1 MKLKKMS
8 EIILENI
15 TTAQNLDKPPIPTSV
30 PTPGVG
36 IGRSGKAM
44 TATEIMHN
52 KMKYMKQKFKKLA
65 NFKEQVENYLM
76 ETAIGVIFDKIMED
90 QQADAEDYAI
100 GHNMI
105 KNFVQEEGYNNL
117 IKRWTYKNLIVSE
130 MARYCEI
137 YKDLI
142 VETADKIAKANKKKR
157 DEDVIY
163 MMDSDL
169 ADRFVNDVKDLVPQ
183 RTINLIHKRVAN
195 SVQDFLSSNTENK
208 LAIRDIY
215 AKATE
220 KANQLKDKSD
230 AVKESY
236 INTAKAKSAAI
247 YRKPTNMLGAMI
259 TNFSEAVMKDNDLR
273 SHYLDENNHINMDA
287 IVNANVVM
295 YTVLEELNTMQM
307 VDVSPQYIKRILKE
321 I

>member
-1 MKLKKMS
+1 MRLKTMS
-8 EIILENI
+8 EVLLENI
-15 TTAQNLDKPPIPTSV
+15 TNLDKPAIPTSI
-30 PTPGVG
+30 PTPGVS
-36 IGRSGKAM
+36 IGKSGKEQTITDVM
-44 TATEIMHN
+44 LN
-52 KMKYMKQKFKKLA
+52 KLKYAKRKIKDRLKFKTT
-65 NFKEQVENYLM
+65 VENYLM
-76 ETAIGVIFDKIMED
+76 ETAIGVVFDKIMED
-90 QQADAEDYAI
+90 QKADAEDYAI

-117 IKRWTYKNLIVSE
+117 IKRWTYKNLLVSE
-130 MARYCEI
+130 MARHCEI

-142 VETADKIAKANKKKR
+142 VETADKVAKANKKN
-157 DEDVIY
+157 DEDITY

-169 ADRFVNDVKDLVPQ
+169 AERFVSDIKDLVPQ

-195 SVQDFLSSNTENK
+195 SVQDFLANNTENK

-230 AVKESY
+230 AVKEAY
-236 INTAKAKSAAI
+236 INDAKARSAAI
-247 YRKPTNMLGAMI
+247 YRKPMNMLGAMI

>member
-1 MKLKKMS
+1 MRLKTMNDVL
-8 EIILENI
+8 LENLN
-15 TTAQNLDKPPIPTSV
+15 NLDKPAIPTSI
-30 PTPGVG
+30 PTPGVSVG
-36 IGRSGKAM
+36 KSGKEL
-44 TATEIMHN
+44 TATQVMQN
-52 KMKYMKQKFKKLA
+52 KINYQMRKAKKNANIEAFKV
-65 NFKEQVENYLM
+65 NVENYLM
-76 ETAIGVIFDKIMED
+76 ESAIGVVFDKIMED
-90 QQADAEDYAI
+90 QKADAEDYAI

-117 IKRWTYKNLIVSE
+117 IRKWTYKNLLISE
-130 MARYCEI
+130 MARHCEI

-142 VETADKIAKANKKKR
+142 IETAKKVAEVNKS
-157 DEDVIY
+157 DEEDVAY

-169 ADRFVNDVKDLVPQ
+169 AERFVNDIKDLVPQ

-195 SVQDFLSSNTENK
+195 SVQDFLANNTENK

-230 AVKESY
+230 AVKEAY
-236 INTAKAKSAAI
+236 ITNAKAKSAAI
-247 YRKPTNMLGAMI
+247 YRKPMNMLGAMV

-273 SHYLDENNHINMDA
+273 SQYLDENNHINMDA

-295 YTVLEELNTMQM
+295 YTILEELNTMQM
-307 VDVSPQYIKRILKE
+307 VDVSPQYIKSILKE

>member
-1 MKLKKMS
+1 MRLKTMN
-8 EIILENI
+8 EVLLENL
-15 TTAQNLDKPPIPTSV
+15 TNLDKPATSI
-30 PTPGVG
+30 PTPGV
-36 IGRSGKAM
+36 STGKGGKEL
-44 TATEIMHN
+44 TATEVMHN
-52 KMKYMKQKFKKLA
+52 KMQYMKQKFKKHA
-65 NFKEQVENYLM
+65 NFKESVENYLM
-76 ETAIGVIFDKIMED
+76 ETAIGVVFDKIMED
-90 QQADAEDYAI
+90 QKADAEDYAI

-105 KNFVQEEGYNNL
+105 KNFVQEEGYTNL
-117 IKRWTYKNLIVSE
+117 IRRWTYKNLLISE
-130 MARYCEI
+130 MARHCEI

-142 VETADKIAKANKKKR
+142 VETAEKVAKSNNN
-157 DEDVIY
+157 EDDVAY

-169 ADRFVNDVKDLVPQ
+169 AERFVSDIKDLVPQ

-195 SVQDFLSSNTENK
+195 SVQDFLSNNTENK

-230 AVKESY
+230 AVKEAY
-236 INTAKAKSAAI
+236 INDAKARSAAI
-247 YRKPTNMLGAMI
+247 YRKPMNMLGAMV
-259 TNFSEAVMKDNDLR
+259 TNFSEAVMKDDDLR

>member
-1 MKLKKMS
+1 MRLKTMS
-8 EIILENI
+8 EVLLENI
-15 TTAQNLDKPPIPTSV
+15 TNLDKPAIPTSI

-36 IGRSGKAM
+36 IGKSGKEQTITDVM
-44 TATEIMHN
+44 FN
-52 KMKYMKQKFKKLA
+52 KLKYAKRKIKDRMKFKTT
-65 NFKEQVENYLM
+65 VENYLM
-76 ETAIGVIFDKIMED
+76 ETAIGVVFDKIMED
-90 QQADAEDYAI
+90 QKADAEDYAI

-105 KNFVQEEGYNNL
+105 KNFVQEEGYKNL
-117 IKRWTYKNLIVSE
+117 IKRWTYKNLLVSE
-130 MARYCEI
+130 MARHCEI

-142 VETADKIAKANKKKR
+142 VETADKVAKANKKN
-157 DEDVIY
+157 DEDVTY

-169 ADRFVNDVKDLVPQ
+169 AERFVSDIKDLVPQ
-183 RTINLIHKRVAN
+183 RTINLINKRVAN
-195 SVQDFLSSNTENK
+195 SVQDFLANNTENK
-208 LAIRDIY
+208 IAIRDIY
-215 AKATE
+215 AKAR
-220 KANQLKDKSD
+220 
-230 AVKESY
+230 
-236 INTAKAKSAAI
+236 SAAI
-247 YRKPTNMLGAMI
+247 YRKPMNMLGAMV

>member
-1 MKLKKMS
+1 MRLKTMN
-8 EIILENI
+8 EVLLENL
-15 TTAQNLDKPPIPTSV
+15 TNLDKPAIPTSV
-30 PTPGVG
+30 PTPGVS
-36 IGRSGKAM
+36 IGKSGKEQTITDVM
-44 TATEIMHN
+44 LN
-52 KMKYMKQKFKKLA
+52 KLKYAKRKIKDRLKFKTT
-65 NFKEQVENYLM
+65 VENYLM
-76 ETAIGVIFDKIMED
+76 ETAIGVVFDKIMED

-105 KNFVQEEGYNNL
+105 KNFVEEEGYNNL
-117 IKRWTYKNLIVSE
+117 IKRWTYKNLLVSE
-130 MARYCEI
+130 MARHCEI

-142 VETADKIAKANKKKR
+142 IETADKVAKANKKT
-157 DEDVIY
+157 DEDITY

-169 ADRFVNDVKDLVPQ
+169 ADRFVNDIKDLVPQ

-195 SVQDFLSSNTENK
+195 SVQDFLASNTENK

-230 AVKESY
+230 AVKEAY
-236 INTAKAKSAAI
+236 INDAKARSAAI
-247 YRKPTNMLGAMI
+247 YRKPTNMLGAMV

>member
-1 MKLKKMS
+1 MRLKTMS
-8 EIILENI
+8 EVLLENI
-15 TTAQNLDKPPIPTSV
+15 TNLDKPPIPTSIA
-30 PTPGVG
+30 TPGVG
-36 IGRSGKAM
+36 IGKSGKEQTITDVM
-44 TATEIMHN
+44 LN
-52 KMKYMKQKFKKLA
+52 KLKYAKRKIKDRLKFKTT
-65 NFKEQVENYLM
+65 VENYLM
-76 ETAIGVIFDKIMED
+76 ETAIGVVFDKIMED
-90 QQADAEDYAI
+90 QKADAEDYAI

-105 KNFVQEEGYNNL
+105 KNFVQEEGYANL
-117 IKRWTYKNLIVSE
+117 IKRWTYKNLLVSE
-130 MARYCEI
+130 MARHCEI

-142 VETADKIAKANKKKR
+142 VETADKVADVNKS
-157 DEDVIY
+157 DENEKDVTY

-169 ADRFVNDVKDLVPQ
+169 AERFVNDIKDLVPQ

-195 SVQDFLSSNTENK
+195 SVQDFLSNNTENK
-208 LAIRDIY
+208 IAIRNIY

-230 AVKESY
+230 AVKEAY
-236 INTAKAKSAAI
+236 INDAKARSAAI
-247 YRKPTNMLGAMI
+247 YRKPMNMLGAMV
-259 TNFSEAVMKDNDLR
+259 TNFSEAVIKDNDLR